1 MPPGGADELGAGREA
16 CGGADAVGR
25 AGNTTGP
32 RLRPGLGQLTA
43 SGALV
48 VLLGCQQSL
57 PTAPSDL
64 VEGLIVY
71 EHVDYGG
78 ASAHVTRDIEDLNDF
93 KGPCLVFQADQFGG
107 SVTEIWND
115 CISSIRVAAGWRAR
129 LYRHDD
135 FDGARLDVSTDISD
149 LRNVP
154 GPCDKGGF
162 NDCVTS
168 IEVLRP

>member
-1 MPPGGADELGAGREA
+1 M
-16 CGGADAVGR
+16 
-25 AGNTTGP
+25 
-32 RLRPGLGQLTA
+32 
-43 SGALV
+43 

-115 CISSIRVAAGWRAR
+115 CISSIRVAQGWRAR
-129 LYRHDD
+129 LYLHDD
-135 FDGARLDVSTDISD
+135 FDGERLDVATDIPD
-149 LRNVP
+149 LRNVI

-162 NDCVTS
+162 NDCVSS
-168 IEVLRP
+168 IEVIRP